1 MSSAA
6 PVVPPSQPALS
17 EAERVLDT
25 FVAPT
30 KTFTDLRRSSNW
42 LVPAVLLIIST
53 VALVWVADMKIGFQ
67 KIVDNQLVMQP
78 KQAEALEY
86 ECAQMVAQV
95 SDETVDETS
104 KETSIE
110 TINDTIGDLT
120 HETKEKMARGESS
133 GIPFLISRL
142 RSEFAYEFG
151 LLDGGR
157 NRRAYVDSAYLRTV
171 SISGPALTDSYHFG
185 QTVAYD
191 FGRPFERG
199 TNGQAGASFSAQAGP
214 FSFYLQGEYQHAP
227 AAPPPS
233 DAVAATIA
241 RVDDNPAATA
251 IAVMTP
257 AVNRPQ
263 LLDTY
268 VTLNLGAIELDHW
281 QLSVGRESHSWGPGP
296 GGSLLLSTNSAPI
309 DMVELSNPSALRLRG
324 FLKFLGPVRTAQFIG
339 RLSGRTDH
347 ANPWVYGQKI
357 SFHPLANLEIGYGRM
372 TTLGGRGGDPFT
384 VQNFAQS
391 LFGQVN
397 SRLGSVPGDSDNEM
411 DWTFYVPK
419 VRNYLVLY
427 GEVYAEDDF
436 IAWVRPTA
444 YPFRPGI
451 YLTRF
456 PCLPKLDLHLE
467 AASTEAPGWR
477 GVGGGNTGQFIY
489 FDGSYHEANTNRGF
503 LLGNTVGRMGET
515 LQGWVTYWV
524 TPRQTLQFTYKHNF
538 VDSAFIPGGGAW
550 QDYALHH
557 EINLNSGL
565 YAKTEAQY
573 EHISRYPL
581 LFAGPQNNFT
591 LALEIG
597 VHPFRKSR

>member
-1 MSSAA
+1 
-6 PVVPPSQPALS
+6 
-17 EAERVLDT
+17 
-25 FVAPT
+25 
-30 KTFTDLRRSSNW
+30 
-42 LVPAVLLIIST
+42 
-53 VALVWVADMKIGFQ
+53 
-67 KIVDNQLVMQP
+67 
-78 KQAEALEY
+78 
-86 ECAQMVAQV
+86 
-95 SDETVDETS
+95 
-104 KETSIE
+104 
-110 TINDTIGDLT
+110 
-120 HETKEKMARGESS
+120 
-133 GIPFLISRL
+133 
-142 RSEFAYEFG
+142 
-151 LLDGGR
+151 
-157 NRRAYVDSAYLRTV
+157 
-171 SISGPALTDSYHFG
+171 LTDSYHFG

-214 FSFYLQGEYQHAP
+214 FSFYLRAEYQHAP
-227 AAPPPS
+227 SAPPRS
-233 DAVAATIA
+233 DAVAIAIA

-251 IAVMTP
+251 IAVITP
-257 AVNRPQ
+257 AVNRAQ

-268 VTLNLGAIELDHW
+268 VTVNLGDIELDHW
-281 QLSVGRESHSWGPGP
+281 QLSVGRESHNWGPGL
-296 GGSLLLSTNSAPI
+296 GGSFLLSTNAAPI
-309 DMVELSNPSALRLRG
+309 DMVELSNPSALRLPG
-324 FLKFLGPVRTAQFIG
+324 VLKFIGPVRTDQFIG

-384 VQNFAQS
+384 VQDFAQS
-391 LFGQVN
+391 LLGQVN
-397 SRLGSVPGDSDNEM
+397 SRLGSVPGDSENEM

-419 VRNYLVLY
+419 VKNYLVLY

-456 PCLPKLDLHLE
+456 PGLPKLDLHVE

-477 GVGGGNTGQFIY
+477 GAGGGNTGQFIY

-515 LQGWVTYWV
+515 LQGWLTYWV
-524 TPRQTLQFTYKHNF
+524 SPWQTLQFTYKHNF

-557 EINLNSGL
+557 EITLRSGL

-581 LFAGPQNNFT
+581 LFAGTQNNFT
-591 LALEIG
+591 LAIEIG
-597 VHPFRKSR
+597 ILPGRKNR